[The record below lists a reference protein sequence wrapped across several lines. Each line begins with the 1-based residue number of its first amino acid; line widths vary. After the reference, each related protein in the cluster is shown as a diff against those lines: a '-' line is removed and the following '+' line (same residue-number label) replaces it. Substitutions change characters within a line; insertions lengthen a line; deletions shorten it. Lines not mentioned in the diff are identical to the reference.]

1 MELTDKQKTFS
12 PFFFFFFAF
21 LKFILNS
28 EHLPKKNDPRS
39 RRISGNTGS
48 EKYG

>member
-1 MELTDKQKTFS
+1 MELSEKQKTFS
-12 PFFFFFFAF
+12 PFFFFFFVL